1 MYNNPKITVS
11 GPLDFFIQPN
21 DILTIEY
28 DNSVMFQNSSSQ
40 KISVLGLGQS
50 QNILTFYL
58 IN

>member
-11 GPLDFFIQPN
+11 DPLDFFIQPN
-21 DILTIEY
+21 DILRIEY
-28 DNSVMFQNSSSQ
+28 DYSVMFQNSSSQ
-40 KISVLGLGQS
+40 KISVVGLGQN